1 MKKIVFIVLGLILS
15 IFIFTSCQRTCKV
28 AGCSQPTFENGYCS
42 QHYYIEQA
50 KGAIGALGNIIND
63 SINKK

>member
-1 MKKIVFIVLGLILS
+1 MKKCIIIVVGLIVS
-15 IFIFTSCQRTCKV
+15 IFILTSCQRTCKV
-28 AGCSQPTFENGYCS
+28 PGCNQPTFENGYCS

-50 KGAIGALGNIIND
+50 KGAIGAIGNIISD